1 MTENWVLHV
10 IKVQSNEEKI
20 WSAMVIFSFL
30 AKVKCSR

>member
-20 WSAMVIFSFL
+20 WSAMVIFQLFG
-30 AKVKCSR
+30 